1 MEENFEKFLSL
12 LAHGKQPFI
21 VFNEE
26 DNNGNLQINIVLEAL
41 DEQHN
46 SYGTITHNF
55 FSHTD
60 EDTGITT
67 IKYNGETI
75 NNNILLADFIKNLE
89 SEYTNNV

>member
-12 LAHGKQPFI
+12 LGHGKQPFI

-26 DNNGNLQINIVLEAL
+26 DDYGDLHINIALEAL
-41 DEQHN
+41 DEQRN
-46 SYGTITHNF
+46 SYGVIVHKF

-60 EDTGITT
+60 EDTGITN

-75 NNNILLADFIKNLE
+75 DNNITLTDLLKHINIQ
-89 SEYTNNV
+89 